1 MQLNTSKRQ
10 GGWVGRKNVLPL
22 ILCSEKKNSY
32 VIVGISPLGTTRG
45 VGDLSEEDQVSR
57 RSMQCVCV
65 CVCVLD
71 RVGRRDIAHT
81 VV

>member
-1 MQLNTSKRQ
+1 
-10 GGWVGRKNVLPL
+10 VGRKNVLPL

-57 RSMQCVCV
+57 GSWSVQGGRGGPLV
-65 CVCVLD
+65 
-71 RVGRRDIAHT
+71 VGRRNTA
-81 VV
+81 